1 LISNEEAEDK
11 VRREKSIKQKE
22 LEQNKVRVFQEF
34 VEAIELSI

>member
-22 LEQNKVRVFQEF
+22 LEQNKVRVCQEF
-34 VEAIELSI
+34 VEAFGLSI